1 MAVVNVAEAR
11 RRLADLLTRVAHGGE
26 RVIVE
31 RHGKPLAA
39 WISLADFQRLEA
51 LERDESGSQERWREA
66 LDRARASRARILGA
80 RQGLPL
86 PDSADS
92 IRAMRE
98 ERLHELAPDLR

>member
-11 RRLADLLTRVAHGGE
+11 RRLAELLTRVAYGGE

-39 WISLADFQRLEA
+39 WVSLADLEQLEA
-51 LERDESGSQERWREA
+51 VDRAEVGGHERWREA
-66 LDRARASRARILGA
+66 LDRARASRARILRA
-80 RQGLPL
+80 RQGEPL
-86 PDSADS
+86 PDSAES

-98 ERLHELAPDLR
+98 ERLSELAPDLR